1 MRLTLRTL
9 LAWIDEVLAADEHR
23 HLGEKVAASE
33 VAPRLVDRITNVV
46 SSPALAAP
54 PPTGRGLA
62 DDPNTAA
69 EFLDNVLEPVR
80 LEGFERVCIESD
92 AHLADV
98 AGCHRIL
105 AEVVRDPA
113 CVEPLE
119 PARLRA
125 VLETARRKL
134 RESTPAADGVRIDTA
149 APRPK
154 DPAPVPPP
162 RRRGPLAAWL
172 SAAVAALLLVGLVG
186 MLAWTLL
193 PPRGDRRREAAE
205 TGAVAPRV
213 EALEPAATVAAK
225 AEPATQP
232 DPVDPAEQADPAEP
246 AEPRPPVAA
255 ADPGSQVVDPAPP
268 LMATN
273 EAQPRGEQPEPT
285 APAAPDVA
293 TPRPPTA
300 EASPPAKATLPPER
314 SVPFGDALAL
324 GGGVAPPAATVADA
338 SMVAAPSAT
347 APAVQPPPEG
357 GATLVSG
364 AILVRPVEASDRW
377 LAATARGPLAAA
389 PGQIELLAPAWSYP
403 VIAVGGVTVRLHP
416 GSVATVSS
424 GAGAPRLRLARGR
437 AVVLGGGG
445 TDLRLAVEAGGLAGM
460 LTGPAD
466 RTVGIDVTAADRP
479 PADPAAVSPLR
490 AAVQP
495 VGPATMW
502 RQEAPDATGRPLI
515 GIPLELLIPPAH
527 ALVWDG
533 RDPAAA
539 AVVAAAEPA
548 WLEAVAPTDRT
559 LRNAAAEIA
568 AALAT
573 APAAAALRGQLA
585 ATRPENRMAAAATL
599 AFLGDHPPLAD
610 LLCEDSAAAL
620 HERQWLELLQA
631 TVPPILAHG
640 GAEATALLAAIRQRA
655 GAESGEEVVALIRGL
670 DAVAPEATRGLR
682 LVDDLESPSLA
693 VRRLAIVR
701 LRELVPDAIR
711 EGDDYRADRSATLR
725 GDSVK
730 WWRERITAATG
741 GGAAPRANAVTPR
754 PEPE

>member
-33 VAPRLVDRITNVV
+33 VAPRLVDRIASVV
-46 SSPALAAP
+46 SSPALSAP

-134 RESTPAADGVRIDTA
+134 RESTPVAEGVQIDTA

-162 RRRGPLAAWL
+162 RRRAPVAAWL

-205 TGAVAPRV
+205 TGTVAPPV
-213 EALEPAATVAAK
+213 EVREPVAAVSAQ
-225 AEPATQP
+225 AEPAT
-232 DPVDPAEQADPAEP
+232 
-246 AEPRPPVAA
+246 RPEPVAA
-255 ADPGSQVVDPAPP
+255 ADPGSQVLDQSPPAPTADEP
-268 LMATN
+268 HSH
-273 EAQPRGEQPEPT
+273 REQLE
-285 APAAPDVA
+285 PAAPPSPASPDVA
-293 TPRPPTA
+293 TPRPPA
-300 EASPPAKATLPPER
+300 AQAAPPAQAPLPPER

-324 GGGVAPPAATVADA
+324 GGGVAAPAATVAD
-338 SMVAAPSAT
+338 SSPDAAPSAT
-347 APAVQPPPEG
+347 PAAVQAPPEG

-364 AILVRPVEASDRW
+364 AILVRPVEAPDQW
-377 LAATARGPLAAA
+377 LAVMARGPLTAT
-389 PGQIELLAPAWSYP
+389 PGQLELLAPAWTYP

-424 GAGAPRLRLARGR
+424 DAGGAPRLRLAHGR
-437 AVVLGGGG
+437 AVVLAGGG
-445 TDLRLAVEAGGLAGM
+445 TDLRLAVEAGGLAGV
-460 LTGPAD
+460 LTGPAG
-466 RTVGIDVTAADRP
+466 RTVGIEVTAADRP
-479 PADPAAVSPLR
+479 PAEPAAVPPLR
-490 AAVQP
+490 VAVQP
-495 VGPATMW
+495 VGPATTW
-502 RQEAPDATGRPLI
+502 RQEAADAQGRPLI

-559 LRNAAAEIA
+559 LQHAAAEIA

-599 AFLGDHPPLAD
+599 ASLGDHQPLAD
-610 LLCEDSAAAL
+610 LLCDDSAATL
-620 HERQWLELLQA
+620 RERQWLELLQA
-631 TVPPILAHG
+631 TGLPILARG
-640 GAEATALLAAIRQRA
+640 GGEATALLAAIRQRA

-670 DAVAPEATRGLR
+670 DALAPEATRGLR
-682 LVDDLESPSLA
+682 LVDDLDSPSLA

-701 LRELVPDAIR
+701 LRELVPAAIH
-711 EGDDYRADRSATLR
+711 EGDDYRADRAAPLR
-725 GDSVK
+725 ADSVK

-741 GGAAPRANAVTPR
+741 GGATPRANAVTPR
-754 PEPE
+754 PAAE

>member
-149 APRPK
+149 ASRPK

-162 RRRGPLAAWL
+162 RRRAPWAAWL

-186 MLAWTLL
+186 MLAWTLF
-193 PPRGDRRREAAE
+193 PPRGDRRRGAAE
-205 TGAVAPRV
+205 TGAAAPRG
-213 EALEPAATVAAK
+213 EAREPAATVAAK

-232 DPVDPAEQADPAEP
+232 EPVGSSD
-246 AEPRPPVAA
+246 PRPPVAA
-255 ADPGSQVVDPAPP
+255 ADPGSQVVDPEPP
-268 LMATN
+268 SMATN
-273 EAQPRGEQPEPT
+273 EAQPRGEQPEP
-285 APAAPDVA
+285 AAPDMA

-300 EASPPAKATLPPER
+300 EASPPAQPPLPPER

-324 GGGVAPPAATVADA
+324 GGGVAPPAAPVADA
-338 SMVAAPSAT
+338 SMVAAPSPT

-357 GATLVSG
+357 IATLVSG

-416 GSVATVSS
+416 GSVATVSG

-445 TDLRLAVEAGGLAGM
+445 TDLRLAVEAGGLAGV

-479 PADPAAVSPLR
+479 PADPAAVSPMR
-490 AAVQP
+490 VAVQP

-640 GAEATALLAAIRQRA
+640 GGEATALLAAIRQRA
-655 GAESGEEVVALIRGL
+655 GAASGEEVVALVRGL

-711 EGDDYRADRSATLR
+711 EGDDYRADRSAPLR